1 MTKSIVDL
9 DVRPILLAKEE
20 PFQVIMSAVNNL
32 QEDEVLQL
40 HATFEPTPLLK
51 VLGKKGFD
59 SVVQKEGP
67 EHFIVQFYKGSDKGS
82 DERPFYHID
91 NRGLEPPQP
100 MVRTLELLDNREAF
114 QEGSIGLEIWN
125 ERVPAFLLPELE
137 DRQFSYNIQDLENGT
152 VIIQIY
158 R

>member
-1 MTKSIVDL
+1 MTKAIVDL

-32 QEDEVLQL
+32 QEDEILQL
-40 HATFEPTPLLK
+40 HTTFEPTPLLK
-51 VLGKKGFD
+51 VLGKKGFQ
-59 SVVQKEGP
+59 SVVQQEGP
-67 EHFIVQFYKGSDKGS
+67 EHFLVQFYKST
-82 DERPFYHID
+82 DERRFYHID

-100 MVRTLELLDNREAF
+100 MVRTLELLDEREAF
-114 QEGSIGLEIWN
+114 QNGSIGLEIWN

-137 DRQFSYNIQDLENGT
+137 DRQYSYNIHDLENGT

-158 R
+158 REA